1 MKTKMDRRSFIKG
14 AVATSAVA
22 AVGAAL
28 AGCSSQES
36 SEESFASTIEWARET
51 EVLVIGFGGGG
62 SVAAVT
68 AAEEGAQVLILEKDP
83 TGEGGGSSRLSGG
96 NFMYTKQGC
105 VEAGVSHLMKIMGNT
120 TSEEAIRAYMEE
132 GEKQLDWMDDH
143 DMAYCLIPVDST
155 ATFVDVEGS
164 EAFQCATICYED
176 NPINDEGGHVFYEWA
191 CKTVADLGIEVVFDA
206 AATRLIQDP
215 VTKEILGGNCGHFR
229 RGAERSCQ
237 EGRCLGHWRL

>member
-83 TGEGGGSSRLSGG
+83 TGE
-96 NFMYTKQGC
+96 
-105 VEAGVSHLMKIMGNT
+105 
-120 TSEEAIRAYMEE
+120 
-132 GEKQLDWMDDH
+132 
-143 DMAYCLIPVDST
+143 
-155 ATFVDVEGS
+155 
-164 EAFQCATICYED
+164 
-176 NPINDEGGHVFYEWA
+176 
-191 CKTVADLGIEVVFDA
+191 
-206 AATRLIQDP
+206 
-215 VTKEILGGNCGHFR
+215 
-229 RGAERSCQ
+229 
-237 EGRCLGHWRL
+237 